1 MFLTNSFVNNVFLTD
16 MFLVNRFVGDVF
28 VADMYMADI
37 FLVNR
42 FMADT
47 FCGSKLQSNLKT
59 QANFCDLTHRRC
71 VPYVVICHESNLGYY

>member
-1 MFLTNSFVNNVFLTD
+1 MFLANSFVDDVFLAD

-37 FLVNR
+37 FLVDR

-59 QANFCDLTHRRC
+59 QANFCDLTHRSC
-71 VPYVVICHESNLGYY
+71 VPYVVIHHGLNLGYY